1 MEGLKNPQQ
10 KWVINV
16 ITTKNEGFTWVP
28 HGTST
33 HHPLDFAQIL
43 DLPPPIFE
51 DPDGPE
57 ANELRAPWGRGRD
70 PGGPW

>member
-1 MEGLKNPQQ
+1 MQVLHPQYM
-10 KWVINV
+10 VV

-28 HGTST
+28 HGTNIIPS
-33 HHPLDFAQIL
+33 FAQIL
-43 DLPPPIFE
+43 ELEHPPIFE

-70 PGGPW
+70 PGGSLGDSC